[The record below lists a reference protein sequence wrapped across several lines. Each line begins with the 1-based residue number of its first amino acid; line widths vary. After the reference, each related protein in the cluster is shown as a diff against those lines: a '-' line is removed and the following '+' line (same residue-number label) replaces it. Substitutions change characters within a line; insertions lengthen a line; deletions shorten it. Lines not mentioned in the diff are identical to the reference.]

1 MNAFQFSQSELPI
14 RDDIKLAYAEYWQV
28 LARSGTWW
36 SGAQRV
42 AIAEETRNAVACEF
56 CAERKQALSPYNYS
70 GEHHATESSAA
81 VLPAKAIDAVH
92 RVITDQSRITK
103 SYIDA
108 IDTEGVSH
116 LALVELIGVT
126 VTVFSID
133 ESMRALGLSLEPLPE
148 PIDGEPSRYTPP
160 GLSTDIGQ
168 VPMIAANEVGPQ
180 ERDLWPQARSANVL
194 RALSAVPNAVREW
207 MLVASAQYLTMKQ
220 MMTMLADTHRSLN
233 RMQMELVAGRVS
245 SHNECFY

>member
-1 MNAFQFSQSELPI
+1 MNAFELSQSALPI
-14 RDDIKLAYAEYWQV
+14 RNDLKLAYAEYWQA
-28 LARSGTWW
+28 LARPGTWW

-42 AIAEETRNAVACEF
+42 AIAEESRKAVACEF
-56 CAERKQALSPYNYS
+56 CAQRKQALSPYNFP
-70 GEHHATESSAA
+70 GEHQSADGSKT
-81 VLPAKAIDAVH
+81 VLPAHAIDAVH
-92 RVITDQSRITK
+92 RVVTDQSRITK

-108 IDTEGVSH
+108 INSEGVSY

-133 ESMRALGLSLEPLPE
+133 ESLRALGLAMEPLPA
-148 PIDGEPSRYTPP
+148 PVAGEPTQYTPP
-160 GLSTDIGQ
+160 GLSTDTGQ
-168 VPMIAANEVGPQ
+168 LPMIAAKQVGPE
-180 ERDLWPQARSANVL
+180 ERDLWPKERSANVL

-207 MLVASAQYLTMKQ
+207 MLVANAQYLSMKQ